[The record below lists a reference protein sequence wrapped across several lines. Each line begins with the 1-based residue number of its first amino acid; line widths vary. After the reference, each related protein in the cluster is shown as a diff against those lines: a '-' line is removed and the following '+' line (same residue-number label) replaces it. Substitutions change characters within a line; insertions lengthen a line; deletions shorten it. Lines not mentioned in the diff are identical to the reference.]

1 METHS
6 HNISYH
12 DDSPFHTGIMAFIAT
27 NGTSDS
33 TCYNNFSFTGMAEFR
48 ENSVVEGGAIK
59 SEYNDIIIF
68 DGIICFDE
76 NTADDGGAIHLGST
90 LKLILSPAIKNLS
103 FTHNHAESNGGALY
117 FEDSQCS
124 LESTRPIECFLSIF
138 YSNSSARNISL
149 FFLNNSSDSI
159 GSVDCTTEPIIV

>member
-1 METHS
+1 MHMETHS

-12 DDSPFHTGIMAFIAT
+12 DNSPFHTGIMAFIAT

-59 SEYNDIIIF
+59 SEYSDIIIF
-68 DGIICFDE
+68 DGITCFDK

-90 LKLILSPAIKNLS
+90 SKLLLSPAIKNLT
-103 FTHNHAESNGGALY
+103 FTHHHAKRMGGALY
-117 FEDSQCS
+117 CEDSQCA
-124 LESTRPIECFLSIF
+124 LESTCPIECFCSIY
-138 YSNSSARNISL
+138 YSNSLVRNILL
-149 FFLNNSSDSI
+149 FFLNNSADST
-159 GSVDCTTEPIIV
+159 GSVLYCMRTT